1 MPQIKVVLYKDD
13 DGVVPTLDWLSGLPT
28 KARDKCIKKIERLK
42 ELGHLIRRPEAD
54 YLRDNIYELRT
65 QLRNVQYRLLYFFH
79 GIEAAV
85 ILHGTT
91 KSKRV
96 PPSEINLAIERRGN
110 FLQNPK
116 LRTQEIE
123 L

>member
-54 YLRDNIYELRT
+54 YLRDNIY
-65 QLRNVQYRLLYFFH
+65 FFPLISFDH
-79 GIEAAV
+79 PPLPLQGGDYSF
-85 ILHGTT
+85 LK
-91 KSKRV
+91 KSLV
-96 PPSEINLAIERRGN
+96 TN
-110 FLQNPK
+110 FG
-116 LRTQEIE
+116 RS
-123 L
+123 

>member
-1 MPQIKVVLYKDD
+1 MPQTKVVFYKEE
-13 DGVVPTLDWLSGLPT
+13 DGTVPTLDWLSGLLT

-54 YLRDNIYELRT
+54 YLRDDIYELRT

-79 GIEAAV
+79 GRETAV
-85 ILHGTT
+85 ISHGTT
-91 KSKRV
+91 KRKRV
-96 PPSEINLAIERRGN
+96 PPSEIEKAIERRQK

-116 LRTQEIE
+116 RHTQEVE